1 MRAVRVRQLQIF
13 DDAARIVSQGG
24 AELPGEAC
32 GEEPQEGFYKANW
45 GGEQV
50 RKAKVGAEGKEG
62 QREVL
67 LVTPNVK
74 GLSAC
79 AEVDGD
85 RALGHEG
92 GPRWPVFVCGA
103 TEGADGVQRPEERF
117 HCGVA
122 III

>member
-1 MRAVRVRQLQIF
+1 MRAVRVRQLHLF
-13 DDAARIVSQGG
+13 DDAARIVSEGG

-32 GEEPQEGFYKANW
+32 GEEPQESLYKARW

-50 RKAKVGAEGKEG
+50 RKAEEGPEGKEG

-67 LVTPNVK
+67 LVTPDVE

-85 RALGHEG
+85 LPLGHEG
-92 GPRWPVFVCGA
+92 GPRGPVFVCGG
-103 TEGADGVQRPEERF
+103 TEGAEGPEERF
-117 HCGVA
+117 HCCVA
-122 III
+122 FII